1 MQWFKGPLPR
11 TAQVVRLCRYYHA
24 GSGDQRLKAL
34 VRRAGAALEE
44 EPNSTT
50 VDDLLTNAEEAKYLS
65 SLNTNA
71 VNQMIA
77 LSRSDEQLERVV
89 RFFDPKSSFTSKI
102 APYALSGIIALRIG
116 HGGHGS
122 AKNAVRMIV
131 DKYGIKDLT
140 ASFTDLLIY
149 TARRR
154 DSRSFRIVLEEIVTR
169 NGLTR
174 SSLFAKIVDKNTPMS
189 IITVLVE
196 YGCFPQ
202 NDTHYELISQ
212 RMARERKRE
221 RTGDQIITNFAKAVA
236 CNMEHGRKVPQ
247 KMLLF
252 VFMKSAGLTSHEM
265 SRDAVVRLIQ
275 TCVDKGYKA
284 SLTAQVVS
292 MVIRSHRYIS
302 VGRWEDILSHCGV
315 TVSPATKRQGLLMRR
330 MTTRAFLKNR
340 NGIKKILTMLNEIK
354 SGDKDLVPIDFYT
367 QVLRL
372 VCHQAVKLAPELY
385 TQMTAALPSH
395 VQEIDRAYLSGL
407 FHSKHYLRVIKHHYY
422 MIREGRD
429 NPRSWNY
436 CLSAAAKSLRIETVN
451 HCIEEMIARR
461 VFIQKKQ
468 VADAV
473 ISYLEI
479 GRLPMG
485 HKHDRK
491 SRPPG
496 FASSK
501 KTTGTLAQHQPMP
514 IEDIVKFI
522 DLLSSNGYCID
533 EAYWRWFYDQI
544 ELFQLSYD
552 EFERLTLAL
561 ARSVCQSSSS
571 SSPSSSSS
579 STSKPSLSNDTV
591 DRLIRWGYRKSP
603 ARPWRVLELINK
615 MEQTGITFSDA
626 EVRSAFS
633 RYVGLVYGF
642 ESVQGEFKRVRM
654 QSSEDMDAVI
664 DKINKVWSS
673 IRKS

>member
-1 MQWFKGPLPR
+1 MQWFKGHLPR
-11 TAQVVRLCRYYHA
+11 AAQVVRRCRYHH
-24 GSGDQRLKAL
+24 SGHRDQRLKAL
-34 VRRAGAALEE
+34 VRRADAALKA
-44 EPNSTT
+44 EPSNTP

-65 SLNTNA
+65 SLNNNA

-102 APYALSGIIALRIG
+102 APHALSGIVALRIG
-116 HGGHGS
+116 HGGHDS
-122 AKNAVRMIV
+122 ARNAVRMII

-140 ASFTDLLIY
+140 ASFTDLLVY
-149 TARRR
+149 TARRG

-169 NGLTR
+169 NGLAR
-174 SSLFAKIVDKNTPMS
+174 SSLFAKIVDKNTQMS
-189 IITVLVE
+189 IITVLIE

-202 NDTHYELISQ
+202 NGTHYELISQ
-212 RMARERKRE
+212 RMARERKHE
-221 RTGDQIITNFAKAVA
+221 RAGDQIITKFAKAVA

-247 KMLLF
+247 KTLLL
-252 VFMKSAGLTSHEM
+252 VVMKSAGMASHEM
-265 SRDAVVRLIQ
+265 SRDTMVRMIQ
-275 TCVDKGYKA
+275 TCVAKGGKA
-284 SLTAQVVS
+284 SLTTQVVS
-292 MVIRSHRYIS
+292 MIIQSHRYLS
-302 VGRWEDILSHCGV
+302 VSRWEDILSKYGV
-315 TVSPATKRQGLLMRR
+315 SVSAATKRQGLLMRR
-330 MTTRAFLKNR
+330 MTTRTFLKNR
-340 NGIKKILTMLNEIK
+340 NGIKKILTMLNEIRA
-354 SGDKDLVPIDFYT
+354 GDKDLVPIDFYT

-385 TQMTAALPSH
+385 SQMTTSLPSH

-422 MIREGRD
+422 MIRNGKD
-429 NPRSWNY
+429 NLRSWNY

-451 HCIEEMIARR
+451 YCIEEMIAKRM
-461 VFIQKKQ
+461 FIQKKQ

-473 ISYLEI
+473 VSYVEI

-501 KTTGTLAQHQPMP
+501 KMTGTLAQHQPMP
-514 IEDIVKFI
+514 IEDIVRFI
-522 DLLSSNGYCID
+522 DLLSSNGYYID

-544 ELFQLSYD
+544 ELFQLSYH
-552 EFERLTLAL
+552 EFERLTVAL
-561 ARSVCQSSSS
+561 AHSVCQSSSS
-571 SSPSSSSS
+571 SL
-579 STSKPSLSNDTV
+579 SKPTLSIDTV

-615 MEQTGITFSDA
+615 MKQMGITFSDA

-664 DKINKVWSS
+664 DKINQVWSS

>member
-1 MQWFKGPLPR
+1 
-11 TAQVVRLCRYYHA
+11 
-24 GSGDQRLKAL
+24 
-34 VRRAGAALEE
+34 
-44 EPNSTT
+44 
-50 VDDLLTNAEEAKYLS
+50 
-65 SLNTNA
+65 
-71 VNQMIA
+71 
-77 LSRSDEQLERVV
+77 
-89 RFFDPKSSFTSKI
+89 
-102 APYALSGIIALRIG
+102 
-116 HGGHGS
+116 
-122 AKNAVRMIV
+122 
-131 DKYGIKDLT
+131 
-140 ASFTDLLIY
+140 
-149 TARRR
+149 
-154 DSRSFRIVLEEIVTR
+154 
-169 NGLTR
+169 
-174 SSLFAKIVDKNTPMS
+174 
-189 IITVLVE
+189 
-196 YGCFPQ
+196 
-202 NDTHYELISQ
+202 
-212 RMARERKRE
+212 
-221 RTGDQIITNFAKAVA
+221 
-236 CNMEHGRKVPQ
+236 
-247 KMLLF
+247 
-252 VFMKSAGLTSHEM
+252 
-265 SRDAVVRLIQ
+265 
-275 TCVDKGYKA
+275 
-284 SLTAQVVS
+284 
-292 MVIRSHRYIS
+292 
-302 VGRWEDILSHCGV
+302 
-315 TVSPATKRQGLLMRR
+315 
-330 MTTRAFLKNR
+330 
-340 NGIKKILTMLNEIK
+340 
-354 SGDKDLVPIDFYT
+354 
-367 QVLRL
+367 
-372 VCHQAVKLAPELY
+372 
-385 TQMTAALPSH
+385 
-395 VQEIDRAYLSGL
+395 
-407 FHSKHYLRVIKHHYY
+407 